1 MPHREAKYFLS
12 IIMTAVKI
20 TMHTGLCT
28 SFSLILLQ
36 SHAISAFTKYFSQT
50 SETCSLQFFSPSLSL
65 FICWFY
71 IFNPVLPTSYICI
84 SLTEHSELFIVPR
97 LPEPIHA
104 LVFWL
109 LLLFFCLFYHPMFIA
124 LCNMHRNI
132 HVWICNEDWGTFS
145 TIRSLEGAISR

>member
-12 IIMTAVKI
+12 IIMRAVKI
-20 TMHTGLCT
+20 TMHTGLCI

-36 SHAISAFTKYFSQT
+36 SHGISAFTKYFTQT
-50 SETCSLQFFSPSLSL
+50 SETCSLHFFFFSPLFLSL
-65 FICWFY
+65 FIYFTL
-71 IFNPVLPTSYICI
+71 FNPVLPMSYICI

-97 LPEPIHA
+97 LPEPISA

-132 HVWICNEDWGTFS
+132 YVWICNED
-145 TIRSLEGAISR
+145 